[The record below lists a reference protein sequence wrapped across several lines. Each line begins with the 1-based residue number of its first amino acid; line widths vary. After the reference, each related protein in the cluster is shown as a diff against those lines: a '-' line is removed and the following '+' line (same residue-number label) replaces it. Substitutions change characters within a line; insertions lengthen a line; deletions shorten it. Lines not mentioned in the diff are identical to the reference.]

1 VDTQTLNLYKEQ
13 TVSENIVKQYTQ
25 LMILAEAARAV
36 GDFEDYRK
44 IKDRAFELRLSVSL
58 GLY

>member
-1 VDTQTLNLYKEQ
+1 MAAQTLNPYKEQ

>member
-1 VDTQTLNLYKEQ
+1 M
-13 TVSENIVKQYTQ
+13 SESIVKRYTQ
-25 LMILAEAARAV
+25 LLVLAEAARAV

-58 GLY
+58 KFN